1 MFVGVGCS
9 RLLLVAPMKP
19 HLECA
24 HAVTKDS
31 AGPARVYDLSLCG
44 AEGPRGGASERRQRW
59 MRSTTVKRQE
69 ALGTGVSATGTE
81 EEGGEGTGRYFRI
94 FFRYVGRRRFS
105 GRTREC
111 RKEVRDPSHPPDRD
125 WGAGCGTPGLWRLL
139 VSVRDRGGT
148 QDQDDVRDR
157 VSGPG

>member
-1 MFVGVGCS
+1 MRAQGGISGFSLAISGDGVF
-9 RLLLVAPMKP
+9 P
-19 HLECA
+19 
-24 HAVTKDS
+24 
-31 AGPARVYDLSLCG
+31 
-44 AEGPRGGASERRQRW
+44 GGR
-59 MRSTTVKRQE
+59 K
-69 ALGTGVSATGTE
+69 
-81 EEGGEGTGRYFRI
+81 
-94 FFRYVGRRRFS
+94 
-105 GRTREC
+105 EC